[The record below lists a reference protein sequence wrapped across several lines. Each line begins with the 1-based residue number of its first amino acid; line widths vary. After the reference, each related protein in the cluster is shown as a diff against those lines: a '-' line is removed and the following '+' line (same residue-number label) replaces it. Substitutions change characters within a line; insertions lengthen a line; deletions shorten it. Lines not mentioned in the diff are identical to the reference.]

1 MTIAPTLAKQFLKN
15 PFLQNK
21 KINYKE
27 LTDGPEKTL
36 ADPTLYNPPRTYR
49 LNNNKVYV
57 DDKLILIKDNTWRF
71 SND

>member
-1 MTIAPTLAKQFLKN
+1 MDPIVSVDQQRT
-15 PFLQNK
+15 

-36 ADPTLYNPPRTYR
+36 ADPTLYNPRTYR

-57 DDKLILIKDNTWRF
+57 DDKLILVKDNTWRF